1 MACSRASAVD
11 PVLLEEKWRASE
23 RARGEFL
30 LPLLESRRRRFFPIA
45 IFYNLFLSS
54 ANQLSAPSASSSSV
68 SPVPTSSLARA
79 NRRRRTRMEEAE
91 GDRNEK
97 QEERTTLFSSKR
109 VRRTLRTQLTS
120 QLHKTSST
128 TEAKLLLHQVSPSL
142 SSPPLGPSLSLILLL
157 LHATRLSIVSTSASS
172 RSVSLGA
179 SSSPQALSEAA
190 VAVKTRDVDQVM
202 PWK

>member
-1 MACSRASAVD
+1 
-11 PVLLEEKWRASE
+11 
-23 RARGEFL
+23 
-30 LPLLESRRRRFFPIA
+30 
-45 IFYNLFLSS
+45 
-54 ANQLSAPSASSSSV
+54 
-68 SPVPTSSLARA
+68 
-79 NRRRRTRMEEAE
+79 MEEAE

-109 VRRTLRTQLTS
+109 VRRTRRTQLTS
-120 QLHKTSST
+120 QLDKTSST

-190 VAVKTRDVDQVM
+190 AAAKTRDVDQVM